1 MSPATTSRKPT
12 ILIVDDE
19 ESNRHLFETL
29 LKLEGYF
36 TQTANNGEAA
46 LAMVA
51 DRQPDLIL
59 LDVMMPGMDGFQV
72 AAKLKS
78 NPATE
83 HIPVIMATSLD
94 DRGAMLAGL
103 NAGAE
108 EFLTKPLDRTE
119 MKVRVRNILRL
130 KEYSDM
136 LSHYNTTLE
145 QQVYERTMRL
155 RDSNMETIFALTRAA
170 EYKDEDTTAHVRR
183 IGSYSKHLAE
193 MLGMDSEF
201 IENIYYASPMHDI
214 GKIGIADAILLK
226 KGEHTPEEIATLK
239 MHCTIGWEILSVGKS
254 SYMQMGA
261 AIALGHHE
269 RWDGSG
275 YPNGKKGDANPV
287 SARIVN
293 LCDVYDALRTKRHD
307 RQAFDH
313 ETAVAIITRGDG
325 KTRPEHFDPEILE
338 AFKRNAEAFREIYN
352 QHPN

>member
-1 MSPATTSRKPT
+1 
-12 ILIVDDE
+12 
-19 ESNRHLFETL
+19 
-29 LKLEGYF
+29 
-36 TQTANNGEAA
+36 
-46 LAMVA
+46 
-51 DRQPDLIL
+51 
-59 LDVMMPGMDGFQV
+59 
-72 AAKLKS
+72 
-78 NPATE
+78 
-83 HIPVIMATSLD
+83 
-94 DRGAMLAGL
+94 
-103 NAGAE
+103 
-108 EFLTKPLDRTE
+108 
-119 MKVRVRNILRL
+119 
-130 KEYSDM
+130 
-136 LSHYNTTLE
+136 
-145 QQVYERTMRL
+145 
-155 RDSNMETIFALTRAA
+155 
-170 EYKDEDTTAHVRR
+170 
-183 IGSYSKHLAE
+183 

-275 YPNGKKGDANPV
+275 YPYGKKGDANPV

-325 KTRPEHFDPEILE
+325 KTRPEHFDPALLE
-338 AFKRNAEAFREIYN
+338 AFKRNAETFREIYN

>member
-1 MSPATTSRKPT
+1 MSLTASSRKPT

-29 LKLEGYF
+29 LKLEGYS

-51 DRQPDLIL
+51 DWQPDLIL

-72 AAKLKS
+72 ATKLKS
-78 NPATE
+78 DPATE

-183 IGSYSKHLAE
+183 IGSYSKHLA
-193 MLGMDSEF
+193 
-201 IENIYYASPMHDI
+201 
-214 GKIGIADAILLK
+214 
-226 KGEHTPEEIATLK
+226 
-239 MHCTIGWEILSVGKS
+239 
-254 SYMQMGA
+254 
-261 AIALGHHE
+261 
-269 RWDGSG
+269 
-275 YPNGKKGDANPV
+275 
-287 SARIVN
+287 
-293 LCDVYDALRTKRHD
+293 
-307 RQAFDH
+307 
-313 ETAVAIITRGDG
+313 
-325 KTRPEHFDPEILE
+325 
-338 AFKRNAEAFREIYN
+338 
-352 QHPN
+352 